1 MDKAQA
7 LHSFWASFGLPA
19 YDQLT
24 VPDNA
29 QMPYITYSAVTD
41 KIGTPVALT
50 GSLWYRSTGWSDITH
65 KADEISQY
73 VNQHGHAVKKCD
85 TGYLY
90 ITAGQPFAQRMSD
103 DTDDMVRRIYIN
115 IMAEYLT
122 AY

>member
-7 LHSFWASFGLPA
+7 LHKFWSSFGLPA

-24 VPDNA
+24 VPDGA
-29 QMPYITYSAVTD
+29 QMPYITYIGVTD

-50 GSLWYRSTGWSDITH
+50 GSLWYRSTGWADITQ
-65 KADEISQY
+65 KADEISEY
-73 VNQHGHAVKKCD
+73 VNKHGHATEKFD
-85 TGYLY
+85 NGYIY
-90 ITAGQPFAQRMSD
+90 ITGGVPFAQRMSD
-103 DTDDMVRRIYIN
+103 DTDDMIRRIYIN

>member
-7 LHSFWASFGLPA
+7 LHKFWSSFGLPA

-24 VPDNA
+24 VPDGA
-29 QMPYITYSAVTD
+29 QMPYITYVGVTD

-50 GSLWYRSTGWSDITH
+50 GSLWYRSTGWADITQ
-65 KADEISQY
+65 KADEISEY
-73 VNQHGHAVKKCD
+73 VNKYGHATEKFD
-85 TGYLY
+85 NGYIY
-90 ITAGQPFAQRMSD
+90 ITGGVPFAQRMSD
-103 DTDDMVRRIYIN
+103 DTDDMIRRIYIN